1 MINSNEA
8 MLVLNKLPNIQI
20 LNGRSTKE
28 EDTEEEDD
36 EEEATGSNNNNH
48 LYVGMEQI
56 EEVKN
61 LESNSNYLSDNNNA
75 VSNNINS
82 TPTNKGKEDLE
93 NLTQSS
99 QKNNINVDEEVNE
112 NEEESESNHS
122 SPQSNKKEENNK
134 KEPEP
139 IKEFSIKNEKNE
151 KTNLNSKSYIDISK
165 IELSSLALP
174 TPSLNSS
181 FEHLLSSFS
190 SILSVNKS
198 QSQSTNYQSLHY
210 QELSQ
215 IESNKSQYE
224 NYMYALYL
232 INSKFKII
240 KTVLNDTLPLIT
252 SKIPE
257 LSTNDILSNLLNELF
272 TSCDVAVN
280 LITYLNP
287 RIKEFSSSY
296 ESLQSKLSLL
306 SKQINDDKSILEKK
320 ISQLDSE
327 NRLMTDR
334 IFKKASSIIQN
345 NNTTTI
351 ETNTIMNTINNVTP
365 PLLTSNISTPPYNNT
380 VSNNRRTSKPIS
392 STYRSPNKVPN
403 NVITLSTL
411 KDMINEI
418 YKSKSLYDAKC
429 IETKMPKETME
440 QHMYTYLNKKY
451 GLKNLI
457 IEWARNIITGIKL
470 YSKEDS
476 SVLLFGKIMRN
487 EQEEDA
493 RFAIE
498 KINESIS
505 DLLLYY
511 IKSKNPLK
519 SLDEVNK
526 MLKNKKN
533 GELLEEE
540 WKGIIY
546 YIYEIEEA
554 KEIEVKIEQFI
565 NRKFNEKKYE
575 YSNKTTMNTIGN
587 NNRKTTTICNTVSN
601 TNTISNYYN
610 GNNTISSAKKL
621 SREERYNMVSSL
633 KINNSIQYK
642 EFIKIVLDYHIR
654 LRDKQL
660 KTFVNLFRRIDKDKN
675 GVLNEEEF
683 TELVRSFRIYNEEDL
698 DSVVFKFLTVID
710 PYENQKI
717 TFSECVSLFSL
728 EMLNEG
734 GQNVSL
740 LEKVCFGKTTLSV
753 DSKINTINTNSD
765 NRVGDS

>member
-190 SILSVNKS
+190 SILSVSKS

-257 LSTNDILSNLLNELF
+257 LSTNDILSNLLHALF
-272 TSCDVAVN
+272 NPCDVAVN

-287 RIKEFSSSY
+287 RIKEFSS
-296 ESLQSKLSLL
+296 
-306 SKQINDDKSILEKK
+306 
-320 ISQLDSE
+320 
-327 NRLMTDR
+327 
-334 IFKKASSIIQN
+334 
-345 NNTTTI
+345 
-351 ETNTIMNTINNVTP
+351 
-365 PLLTSNISTPPYNNT
+365 
-380 VSNNRRTSKPIS
+380 
-392 STYRSPNKVPN
+392 
-403 NVITLSTL
+403 
-411 KDMINEI
+411 
-418 YKSKSLYDAKC
+418 
-429 IETKMPKETME
+429 
-440 QHMYTYLNKKY
+440 
-451 GLKNLI
+451 
-457 IEWARNIITGIKL
+457 
-470 YSKEDS
+470 
-476 SVLLFGKIMRN
+476 
-487 EQEEDA
+487 
-493 RFAIE
+493 
-498 KINESIS
+498 
-505 DLLLYY
+505 
-511 IKSKNPLK
+511 
-519 SLDEVNK
+519 
-526 MLKNKKN
+526 
-533 GELLEEE
+533 
-540 WKGIIY
+540 
-546 YIYEIEEA
+546 
-554 KEIEVKIEQFI
+554 
-565 NRKFNEKKYE
+565 
-575 YSNKTTMNTIGN
+575 
-587 NNRKTTTICNTVSN
+587 
-601 TNTISNYYN
+601 
-610 GNNTISSAKKL
+610 
-621 SREERYNMVSSL
+621 
-633 KINNSIQYK
+633 
-642 EFIKIVLDYHIR
+642 
-654 LRDKQL
+654 
-660 KTFVNLFRRIDKDKN
+660 
-675 GVLNEEEF
+675 
-683 TELVRSFRIYNEEDL
+683 
-698 DSVVFKFLTVID
+698 
-710 PYENQKI
+710 
-717 TFSECVSLFSL
+717 
-728 EMLNEG
+728 
-734 GQNVSL
+734 
-740 LEKVCFGKTTLSV
+740 
-753 DSKINTINTNSD
+753 
-765 NRVGDS
+765 

>member
-1 MINSNEA
+1 
-8 MLVLNKLPNIQI
+8 
-20 LNGRSTKE
+20 
-28 EDTEEEDD
+28 
-36 EEEATGSNNNNH
+36 
-48 LYVGMEQI
+48 
-56 EEVKN
+56 
-61 LESNSNYLSDNNNA
+61 
-75 VSNNINS
+75 
-82 TPTNKGKEDLE
+82 
-93 NLTQSS
+93 
-99 QKNNINVDEEVNE
+99 
-112 NEEESESNHS
+112 
-122 SPQSNKKEENNK
+122 
-134 KEPEP
+134 
-139 IKEFSIKNEKNE
+139 
-151 KTNLNSKSYIDISK
+151 
-165 IELSSLALP
+165 
-174 TPSLNSS
+174 
-181 FEHLLSSFS
+181 
-190 SILSVNKS
+190 
-198 QSQSTNYQSLHY
+198 
-210 QELSQ
+210 
-215 IESNKSQYE
+215 
-224 NYMYALYL
+224 MYALYL

-526 MLKNKKN
+526 M
-533 GELLEEE
+533 
-540 WKGIIY
+540 
-546 YIYEIEEA
+546 
-554 KEIEVKIEQFI
+554 
-565 NRKFNEKKYE
+565 
-575 YSNKTTMNTIGN
+575 
-587 NNRKTTTICNTVSN
+587 
-601 TNTISNYYN
+601 
-610 GNNTISSAKKL
+610 
-621 SREERYNMVSSL
+621 
-633 KINNSIQYK
+633 
-642 EFIKIVLDYHIR
+642 
-654 LRDKQL
+654 
-660 KTFVNLFRRIDKDKN
+660 
-675 GVLNEEEF
+675 
-683 TELVRSFRIYNEEDL
+683 
-698 DSVVFKFLTVID
+698 
-710 PYENQKI
+710 
-717 TFSECVSLFSL
+717 
-728 EMLNEG
+728 
-734 GQNVSL
+734 
-740 LEKVCFGKTTLSV
+740 
-753 DSKINTINTNSD
+753 
-765 NRVGDS
+765 